1 MASVP
6 SQDSADPKKAIPKSV
21 KGSTNSASKDR
32 PTTNPS
38 LFVEGNTAPLA
49 SSLPLWEA
57 SNILTQR
64 KHLPWVMDPDG
75 KLCYTRDVDDGQG
88 AIYFWVAEN
97 TEEEHPATLAGAAA
111 LAVIDNFDIRAA
123 CMHLI
128 YAAHAT
134 QVEKPWEAEI
144 VIDDRQIEAYL
155 GLQKRT
161 DKSRKEKL
169 ALIEEIAKQPCKITT
184 YISWP
189 QRGRRKGFTVEEGRL
204 WHILGTRYHYQQ
216 DIFGNK
222 EITGMS
228 FIVKAGLWAKYF
240 LNEEGESDRQA
251 ITQQGALSKSLLESV
266 MSIWQH
272 REGAARL
279 MVWLLF
285 KSQTNK
291 QQALSV
297 QTLMEVAYGP
307 QKVKNAKSDLQLR
320 KKLANTWDED
330 IFTLHD
336 RGWHIKFDA
345 ASYPGEIQPI
355 GMGREDTRRPRGFF
369 ERLLEAYLWVS
380 PPDAWVTQQLP
391 GAGPSQPQPG
401 SVQMTSEL
409 DLPGLTGDD
418 IKALRSEKG
427 WSQRK
432 LAAVTGMSQGL
443 ISMIENGTRAISSDN
458 EIVLRRVF
466 DYL

>member
-1 MASVP
+1 MPAVS
-6 SQDSADPKKAIPKSV
+6 
-21 KGSTNSASKDR
+21 R
-32 PTTNPS
+32 
-38 LFVEGNTAPLA
+38 TA
-49 SSLPLWEA
+49 
-57 SNILTQR
+57 
-64 KHLPWVMDPDG
+64 
-75 KLCYTRDVDDGQG
+75 C
-88 AIYFWVAEN
+88 
-97 TEEEHPATLAGAAA
+97 AAA

-134 QVEKPWEAEI
+134 QVERPWDEEI

-189 QRGRRKGFTVEEGRL
+189 RQGRRKGFTVEEGRL

-222 EITGMS
+222 EISGIS

-240 LNEEGESDRQA
+240 LNEEGETDRQA
-251 ITQQGALSKSLLESV
+251 ISRQGTLSKSLLESV

-291 QQALSV
+291 KQALSV

-307 QKVKNAKSDLQLR
+307 NKVEEAKSDLQLR

-345 ASYPGEIQPI
+345 ESYPDEIQPI
-355 GMGREDTRRPRGFF
+355 GLGRADTRRPRGFF
-369 ERLLEAYLWVS
+369 ERLLGAYIWVS
-380 PPDAWVTQQLP
+380 PPDDWVTKKIP
-391 GAGPSQPQPG
+391 GASNHHLQPD
-401 SVQMTSEL
+401 SVQVTPEATMPT
-409 DLPGLTGDD
+409 LTGEDV
-418 IKALRSEKG
+418 KVLRKEKG

-432 LAAVTGMSQGL
+432 LAKLSGMSQGL
-443 ISMIENGTRAISSDN
+443 ISMIENGTRTLSIDN
-458 EIVLRRVF
+458 EMVLRRVF
-466 DYL
+466 DYM